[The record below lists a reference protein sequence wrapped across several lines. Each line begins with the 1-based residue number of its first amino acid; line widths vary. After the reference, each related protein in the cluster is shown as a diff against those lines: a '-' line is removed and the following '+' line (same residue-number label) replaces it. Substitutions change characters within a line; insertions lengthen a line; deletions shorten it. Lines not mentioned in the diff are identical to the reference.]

1 MKKTMKKLLASIL
14 ALAMVLTLAPLASFA
29 EEAVEETVD
38 TSFVFGSS
46 YGSYNNTKVP
56 VYDLGGLGGKAAD
69 DTAMAFVYEGEEATA
84 DVTRWYYP
92 VTHLDET
99 VYKSSGTGPS
109 VHFAFNIYA
118 DGGAIARFS
127 YNNSYNLLL
136 WQPDGTVNYTD
147 DGVAKTITMERGKWH
162 RVAVALNNNG
172 GGRFALYIDGV
183 KLAEKADAGWNA
195 NIDAKLNLAFGIE
208 LGSTKGTVAYD
219 DPMVG
224 FAQTNDEKY
233 NKTVAPD
240 DVAKAESTSLISIDT
255 TAKTLVA
262 KTLFTDYTEFMM
274 AVCESFTNE
283 SEVLFY
289 NADMSASATS
299 LEEAK
304 TVVVKT
310 INGAYEYYTVDE
322 YELTPIDIIGLKK
335 TADDTTIADDNWKGN
350 VQIVGN
356 EKVAVYSS
364 TFRNLSCVSSERLIE
379 ALESTNGFTLSYVN
393 ENKEPAVSDSVNK
406 GFVKATKEGVD
417 DIYVEIVDKYN
428 YVSYGDLSAFTLD
441 KRGATPTNAT
451 GVAGKAADDVSY
463 GFAASVHTWKDAKYY
478 HSVEDVIS
486 VNPEGTRT
494 YVFNMYTEGDAIA
507 RIAMMYGTSAYY
519 VAKWDGATGDFY
531 GPKGPSTNTSQGTS
545 MSATPDLN
553 LATGRWHQV
562 AITMDKGTGGRMEM
576 YVDGVLL
583 QRVIDE
589 NLGWNNYSGVGFGVG
604 YDESTGKVL
613 FDDIEIYNG
622 FYDKD
627 ASAVAHK
634 TSSKDFAIDCAN
646 KVIYYQNMTSAS
658 ELSAAVLANTTASS
672 AKVYTDATLTAEA
685 AELTA
690 DTVVWVKSPDG
701 LRDEYYTLKAYSELP
716 EPVVS
721 ITPSVSTFT
730 VKTNFASIAEDYVC
744 YVATYDEAGKLVT
757 ITTLPMTEDM
767 VFNTYSKK
775 LAYGAGGVSAK
786 VFLWKN
792 SIAPVAYAE
801 AEAPVPAE

>member
-14 ALAMVLTLAPLASFA
+14 ALAMVLTIAPLASFA

-46 YGSYNNTKVP
+46 YGSFNSTVR
-56 VYDLGGLGGKAAD
+56 YDTELGGLGGKAAD
-69 DTAMAFVYEGEEATA
+69 DMAFAFVYESDEALSGDKRWSYPLTHIEEVGTSGGAKG
-84 DVTRWYYP
+84 
-92 VTHLDET
+92 
-99 VYKSSGTGPS
+99 VY
-109 VHFAFNIYA
+109 FEFNIYA
-118 DGGAIARFS
+118 DGGAIARVGCTGSNIF
-127 YNNSYNLLL
+127 L
-136 WQPDGTVNYTD
+136 WKADGTVSIPTHA
-147 DGVAKTITMERGKWH
+147 GTTVTTTLERGKWH
-162 RVAVALNNNG
+162 KVGLSLNESN
-172 GGRFALYIDGV
+172 GGRFGVYFDGV
-183 KLAEKADAGWNA
+183 HITSDAAKWSASSAAKSPIYFSIEKDSTNGVVAFDDSSYTVWPSSTYNY
-195 NIDAKLNLAFGIE
+195 NIIE
-208 LGSTKGTVAYD
+208 R
-219 DPMVG
+219 P
-224 FAQTNDEKY
+224 N
-233 NKTVAPD
+233 
-240 DVAKAESTSLISIDT
+240 DVATALDTDLLHVDTIEKKIKIKSLITDFNT
-255 TAKTLVA
+255 FTEDVA
-262 KTLFTDYTEFMM
+262 
-274 AVCESFTNE
+274 AAFTNE
-283 SEVLFY
+283 SEIRLLTE
-289 NADMSASATS
+289 DMSVEATTV
-299 LEEAK
+299 EDAK
-304 TVVVKT
+304 IALVKT
-310 INGAYEYYTVDE
+310 TNDAYHYYTISE
-322 YELTPIDIIGLKK
+322 YVKTSIELVGLKK
-335 TADDTTIADDNWKGN
+335 IAEDSTSADDNWLGN
-350 VQIVGN
+350 IQIVGN

-379 ALESTNGFTLSYVN
+379 GLESTNGFTLSYVD

-406 GFVKATKEGVD
+406 GFVKATKEGVE
-417 DIYVEIVDKYN
+417 DIYIEIVDKYN
-428 YVSYGDLSAFTLD
+428 YAFYGDLSAFTLD

-463 GFAASVHTWKDAKYY
+463 GFAATVHSWKDAKYY

-486 VNPEGTRT
+486 VNPDGTRT
-494 YVFNMYTEGDAIA
+494 YVFNMYTEGDAVA

-553 LATGRWHQV
+553 LATGRWHQI
-562 AITMDKGTGGRMEM
+562 AITMDRGTGGRIEM

-627 ASAVAHK
+627 ASAVAHR

-672 AKVYTDATLTAEA
+672 AKVYTDVTLGTEA

-757 ITTLPMTEDM
+757 ITTLPLTEDM